1 MLTRAAAGLALGLT
15 IVLGASAA
23 NAQQA
28 GHGAP
33 HGQHPSAAPSELS
46 AARAQSPATTPPAHE
61 MWMQPLGD
69 GWNLMGMAQ
78 VFPAMTAASPWRDE
92 SLLNASGLYA
102 TQPAAML
109 NIASPRERLVL
120 RTTLN
125 FEAWTQRDGELT
137 FGGWGEGFI
146 DARHPHTLLHEAMLT
161 ANWWDVGGGALSV
174 SAGKGFAPYGT
185 DDPMG
190 RPALKYPTNHHLSQ
204 VLERWTLNTAYLRS
218 GWGVEAGLFGGAE
231 PSDPYDFSNIES
243 FGDSWSAR
251 LSKRFGSGETADAF
265 GPFAPW
271 ELSTSYARIEE
282 EHHGTELVTELYNAA
297 LRHDRAYGFGRLY
310 ALAEAS
316 KSEPQRGKGHYS
328 LLGEALLG
336 VGQDA
341 RHQPYARVE
350 YATRPEYEREGAP
363 GTPDFFRYDH
373 DSHEIG
379 ATRWLIGTVGY
390 GYETRSYPVSVRPFV
405 EVQWNRVGEERG
417 GIDPR
422 ALYGGRTFW
431 SVSAGARLFL
441 GGGPM
446 RMGSYGALDPMA
458 AARRPR
464 ADMPEHHGH

>member
-15 IVLGASAA
+15 IVIGASAA

-161 ANWWDVGGGALSV
+161 ANWWDVGGGAL
-174 SAGKGFAPYGT
+174 
-185 DDPMG
+185 
-190 RPALKYPTNHHLSQ
+190 
-204 VLERWTLNTAYLRS
+204 
-218 GWGVEAGLFGGAE
+218 
-231 PSDPYDFSNIES
+231 
-243 FGDSWSAR
+243 
-251 LSKRFGSGETADAF
+251 
-265 GPFAPW
+265 
-271 ELSTSYARIEE
+271 
-282 EHHGTELVTELYNAA
+282 
-297 LRHDRAYGFGRLY
+297 
-310 ALAEAS
+310 
-316 KSEPQRGKGHYS
+316 
-328 LLGEALLG
+328 
-336 VGQDA
+336 
-341 RHQPYARVE
+341 
-350 YATRPEYEREGAP
+350 
-363 GTPDFFRYDH
+363 
-373 DSHEIG
+373 
-379 ATRWLIGTVGY
+379 
-390 GYETRSYPVSVRPFV
+390 
-405 EVQWNRVGEERG
+405 
-417 GIDPR
+417 
-422 ALYGGRTFW
+422 
-431 SVSAGARLFL
+431 
-441 GGGPM
+441 
-446 RMGSYGALDPMA
+446 
-458 AARRPR
+458 
-464 ADMPEHHGH
+464 